1 MDHYHPDFNCFLFAS
16 CQDNFLSILKQM
28 SIYII
33 QKDLPKDM
41 YELSSLGQ
49 NLEPMT
55 EIFYGLDT
63 ALVQSGFTSKSP
75 KHCSKR
81 IYEFGVA
88 TQNPHIGSSFS
99 SFEHEMEK
107 SRPE

>member
-1 MDHYHPDFNCFLFAS
+1 
-16 CQDNFLSILKQM
+16 M

-41 YELSSLGQ
+41 YQLSSLGW
-49 NLEPMT
+49 NLEPQQ

-63 ALVQSGFTSKSP
+63 MLVQAGFTSKSP
-75 KHCSKR
+75 RRCEKR

-88 TQNPHIGSSFS
+88 PTAVGCPV
-99 SFEHEMEK
+99 ME
-107 SRPE
+107 R

>member
-1 MDHYHPDFNCFLFAS
+1 
-16 CQDNFLSILKQM
+16 M

-41 YELSSLGQ
+41 YQLSSLGW
-49 NLEPMT
+49 NMEPMT

-63 ALVQSGFTSKSP
+63 MLVQAGFTSKSP

-81 IYEFGVA
+81 IYEFGVSPGGA
-88 TQNPHIGSSFS
+88 SMPA
-99 SFEHEMEK
+99 ME
-107 SRPE
+107 R